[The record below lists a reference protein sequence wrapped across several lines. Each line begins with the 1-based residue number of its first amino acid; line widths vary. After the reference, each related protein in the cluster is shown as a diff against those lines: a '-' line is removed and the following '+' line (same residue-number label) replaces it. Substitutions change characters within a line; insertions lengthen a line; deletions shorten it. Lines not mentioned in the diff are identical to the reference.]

1 MSSYKININEN
12 SHINSLIRLWNH
24 LDQKRK
30 IQFGLF
36 GILMI
41 ISSFA
46 EILSLGALLP
56 FLSLLTS
63 PEKLF
68 NNIHFKPI
76 FNLLEIKNQHKLLF
90 PLTTFFI
97 LSIIISGL
105 IRLLVLWVQTRLST
119 SIAAELGMEVYKK
132 TLYQPYIVH
141 TSRNT
146 SDIITGINKANGIA
160 GHTIMPILIISSS
173 LFIIITILT
182 TLIFIDPLIAISS
195 FIGFGVIYFVIMKY
209 SNKSLLRE
217 GDIINTNSAKVIKS
231 IQEGLG
237 GIRDVIIDSNQK
249 KYCDLYKNANY
260 PLLKAHSKV
269 QYISNSPRFVIEAL
283 GMILISM
290 LAYIL
295 AMRNDGLIGAVP
307 VLGVLVM
314 GIQRLLPIFQ
324 QCFSS
329 WATLKGSQASL
340 NKILMYLDQKISQIY
355 IENISTNK
363 LRFNE
368 SIIAENI
375 SFNYNKESQKIF
387 EDISFKIK
395 KGTKIG
401 IIGETGSGKSTLLD
415 IIMGLI
421 SPTSGRILIDN
432 IELNNSNLIQ
442 WQKHIAHVPQS
453 IFLADTT
460 IEENISFSSSQS
472 EINMPKVKN
481 AAKKAKIADT
491 IDSWDTGYKTNVG
504 ERGVKL
510 SGGQRQR
517 LGIARAMYKEAD
529 LIVFDEATS
538 ALDSATEQE
547 VMSQIDSFND
557 KLTVIII
564 AHRIST
570 LKNCTTILELKDGKL
585 IEHGN
590 YEQLIKNKNNNYVN

>member
-1 MSSYKININEN
+1 MNNYKVKINEN
-12 SHINSLIRLWNH
+12 SHVNSLIRLWVNIE
-24 LDQKRK
+24 LKRK
-30 IQFGLF
+30 FQFALF

-41 ISSFA
+41 FSSFA
-46 EILSLGALLP
+46 EIISLGAILP

-68 NNIHFKPI
+68 NDIHFKPI
-76 FNLLEIKNQHKLLF
+76 FNLLEIENQQQLLL
-90 PLTTFFI
+90 PLTTFFVI
-97 LSIIISGL
+97 SIIISGL
-105 IRLLVLWVQTRLST
+105 IRLSVLWVQTRLST
-119 SIAAELGMEVYKK
+119 SIAAELGMEVYRK
-132 TLYQPYIVH
+132 TLYQPYLVH

-146 SDIITGINKANGIA
+146 SEIITGINKANGIA
-160 GHTIMPILIISSS
+160 GHTIMPILIILSS
-173 LFIIITILT
+173 LFIIITILF

-195 FIGFGVIYFVIMKY
+195 FIGFGAIYFVIMKS
-209 SNKSLLRE
+209 SNNILLRE
-217 GDIINTNSAKVIKS
+217 GDIINKNSSKVIKS

-237 GIRDVIIDSNQK
+237 GIRDIIIDSNQK
-249 KYCDLYKNANY
+249 KYCDLYKNANF

-269 QYISNSPRFVIEAL
+269 QFISNSPRFVIEAL
-283 GMILISM
+283 GMILITILS
-290 LAYIL
+290 YIL
-295 AMRNDGLIGAVP
+295 AKREDGIIGAIP

-314 GIQRLLPIFQ
+314 GIQRLLPLFQ

-329 WATLKGSQASL
+329 WATLKGSKSSL
-340 NKILMYLDQKISQIY
+340 NKILMYLDQKIP
-355 IENISTNK
+355 ENHDENNYNNNFKFS
-363 LRFNE
+363 E
-368 SIIAENI
+368 SITAENI
-375 SFNYNKESQKIF
+375 SFKYNNDSLNIF
-387 EDISFKIK
+387 EDISFKIR

-421 SPTSGRILIDN
+421 SPTSGRLLIDN
-432 IELNNSNLIQ
+432 TELNNLNLIQ

-472 EINMPKVKN
+472 LINMTKVIN
-481 AAKKAKIADT
+481 AAKRAKISET
-491 IDSWDTGYKTNVG
+491 IQGWSSGYKTNVG

-517 LGIARAMYKEAD
+517 IGIARALYKEAD

-547 VMSQIDSFND
+547 VMSQIDSFDDN
-557 KLTVIII
+557 LTVIII
-564 AHRIST
+564 AHRVST
-570 LKNCTTILELKDGKL
+570 LKNCTTIFELKNRKL

-590 YEQLIKNKNNNYVN
+590 YEQLINKKKY

>member
-1 MSSYKININEN
+1 MNDYKVKLNEN
-12 SHINSLIRLWNH
+12 SHINSLIRLWINIE
-24 LDQKRK
+24 LKRK
-30 IQFGLF
+30 FQFALF

-41 ISSFA
+41 FSSFA
-46 EILSLGALLP
+46 EIISLAAILP

-68 NNIHFKPI
+68 NDIHFKPI
-76 FNLLEIKNQHKLLF
+76 VNLLEIENPQQLLL
-90 PLTTFFI
+90 PLTTFFVI
-97 LSIIISGL
+97 SIIISGL
-105 IRLLVLWVQTRLST
+105 IRLSVLWVQTRLST
-119 SIAAELGMEVYKK
+119 SIAAELGMEVYRK
-132 TLYQPYIVH
+132 TLYQPYLVH

-146 SDIITGINKANGIA
+146 SEIITGINKANGIA
-160 GHTIMPILIISSS
+160 GHTIMPILIILSS
-173 LFIIITILT
+173 LFIIITILF
-182 TLIFIDPLIAISS
+182 TLILIDPLIAIFS
-195 FIGFGVIYFVIMKY
+195 FIGFGAIYFVIMKY
-209 SNKSLLRE
+209 SNNILLRE
-217 GDIINTNSAKVIKS
+217 GDVINKNSSKVIKS

-249 KYCDLYKNANY
+249 KYCDLYKNANF

-269 QYISNSPRFVIEAL
+269 QFISNSPRFAIEAL
-283 GMILISM
+283 GMILITILS
-290 LAYIL
+290 YIL
-295 AMRNDGLIGAVP
+295 TKREDGIIGAIP

-314 GIQRLLPIFQ
+314 GIQRLLPLFQ

-329 WATLKGSQASL
+329 WATLKGSKSSL
-340 NKILMYLDQKISQIY
+340 NKILMYLDQKIPEHH
-355 IENISTNK
+355 IENNYSNK
-363 LRFNE
+363 FQFTQ

-375 SFNYNKESQKIF
+375 TFNYNKESKKIF
-387 EDISFKIK
+387 EDISFTIK
-395 KGTKIG
+395 KGTRIG

-421 SPTSGRILIDN
+421 SPTSGRLLIDN

-472 EINMPKVKN
+472 EINMSKVKN
-481 AAKKAKIADT
+481 AAKKAKISET
-491 IDSWDTGYKTNVG
+491 IETWNTGYKTNVG

-517 LGIARAMYKEAD
+517 LGIARALYKEVD

-547 VMSQIDSFND
+547 VMSQIDSFDDN
-557 KLTVIII
+557 LTVIII

-570 LKNCTTILELKDGKL
+570 LKNCSAIWELKNGKL

-590 YEQLIKNKNNNYVN
+590 YEQLINNKNNKYVN

>member
-1 MSSYKININEN
+1 MNDYKVKLNEN
-12 SHINSLIRLWNH
+12 SHINSLIRLWINIE
-24 LDQKRK
+24 LKRK
-30 IQFGLF
+30 FQFALF

-41 ISSFA
+41 FSSFA
-46 EILSLGALLP
+46 EIISLAAILP

-68 NNIHFKPI
+68 NDIHFKPI
-76 FNLLEIKNQHKLLF
+76 VNLLEIENPQQLLL
-90 PLTTFFI
+90 PLTTFFVI
-97 LSIIISGL
+97 SIIISGL
-105 IRLLVLWVQTRLST
+105 IRLSVLWVQTRLST
-119 SIAAELGMEVYKK
+119 SIAAELGMEVYRK
-132 TLYQPYIVH
+132 TLYQPYLVH

-146 SDIITGINKANGIA
+146 SEIITGINKANGIA
-160 GHTIMPILIISSS
+160 GHTIMPILIILSS
-173 LFIIITILT
+173 LFIIITILF
-182 TLIFIDPLIAISS
+182 TLILIDPLIAIFS
-195 FIGFGVIYFVIMKY
+195 FIEVITRSGAYY
-209 SNKSLLRE
+209 AYGSQKSM
-217 GDIINTNSAKVIKS
+217 A
-231 IQEGLG
+231 
-237 GIRDVIIDSNQK
+237 
-249 KYCDLYKNANY
+249 KYCDLYKNANF

-269 QYISNSPRFVIEAL
+269 QFISNSPRFAIEAL
-283 GMILISM
+283 GMILITILS
-290 LAYIL
+290 YIL
-295 AMRNDGLIGAVP
+295 TKREDGIIGAIP

-314 GIQRLLPIFQ
+314 GIQRLLPLFQ

-329 WATLKGSQASL
+329 WATLKGSKSSL
-340 NKILMYLDQKISQIY
+340 NKILMYLDQKIPEHH
-355 IENISTNK
+355 IENNYSNK
-363 LRFNE
+363 FQFTQ

-375 SFNYNKESQKIF
+375 TFNYNKESKKIF
-387 EDISFKIK
+387 EDISFTIK
-395 KGTKIG
+395 KGTRIG

-421 SPTSGRILIDN
+421 SPTSGRLLIDN

-472 EINMPKVKN
+472 EINMSKVKN
-481 AAKKAKIADT
+481 AAKKAKISET
-491 IDSWDTGYKTNVG
+491 IETWNTGYKTNVG

-517 LGIARAMYKEAD
+517 LGIARALYKEVD

-547 VMSQIDSFND
+547 VMSQIDSFDDN
-557 KLTVIII
+557 LTVIII

-570 LKNCTTILELKDGKL
+570 LKNCSAIWELKNGKL

-590 YEQLIKNKNNNYVN
+590 YEQLINNKNNKYVN